1 MSYIIKNMSIN
12 RPIVCTLGDGK
23 TLRLFP
29 GKEKQISDK
38 QYTGY
43 LKNLSEQELL
53 TVREVVERK
62 TAKKK
67 PTVEKTV
74 DNKESKEE

>member
-1 MSYIIKNMSIN
+1 MSIN
-12 RPIVCTLGDGK
+12 RHIVLTLGDGK
-23 TLRLFP
+23 TLRLYP
-29 GKEKQISDK
+29 GKEIQISDK

-62 TAKKK
+62 TAKK

>member
-53 TVREVVERK
+53 TVREVVERR
-62 TAKKK
+62 TAKK

>member
-62 TAKKK
+62 TPKK

>member
-1 MSYIIKNMSIN
+1 MSYIIKNMSTN

-62 TAKKK
+62 TPKK

>member
-12 RPIVCTLGDGK
+12 RPIICTLGDGK

-62 TAKKK
+62 TAKKT
-67 PTVEKTV
+67 TVEKTV

>member
-1 MSYIIKNMSIN
+1 MSYIIKNMSTN

-29 GKEKQISDK
+29 GREKQISDK

-62 TAKKK
+62 TPKK

>member
-1 MSYIIKNMSIN
+1 MSYIIKNMSTN

-29 GKEKQISDK
+29 GREKQISDK
-38 QYTGY
+38 QYTRY

-62 TAKKK
+62 TPKK

>member
-53 TVREVVERK
+53 TAREVVERK
-62 TAKKK
+62 TAKKT
-67 PTVEKTV
+67 TVEKTV

>member
-1 MSYIIKNMSIN
+1 MSYIIKNMSTN
-12 RPIVCTLGDGK
+12 RPVVCTLGDGK

-29 GKEKQISDK
+29 GREKQISDK

-53 TVREVVERK
+53 TVREVVEKK
-62 TAKKK
+62 TPKK

>member
-1 MSYIIKNMSIN
+1 MSYIIKNMSTN

-62 TAKKK
+62 TPKK

-74 DNKESKEE
+74 DNKENKEE

>member
-12 RPIVCTLGDGK
+12 RLIVCTLGDGK

-62 TAKKK
+62 TAKKT
-67 PTVEKTV
+67 TVEKTV

>member
-62 TAKKK
+62 TPKKF
-67 PTVEKTV
+67 TVEKTV

>member
-43 LKNLSEQELL
+43 LKNL
-53 TVREVVERK
+53 
-62 TAKKK
+62 
-67 PTVEKTV
+67 
-74 DNKESKEE
+74 

>member
-1 MSYIIKNMSIN
+1 MSYIIKNMSTN

-53 TVREVVERK
+53 TVREIVERK
-62 TAKKK
+62 TPKK

>member
-1 MSYIIKNMSIN
+1 MSYIIKNMSTN
-12 RPIVCTLGDGK
+12 RPIVCTLGDGN

-29 GKEKQISDK
+29 GREKQISDK

-62 TAKKK
+62 TPKK

>member
-1 MSYIIKNMSIN
+1 MSYIIKNMSTN

-29 GKEKQISDK
+29 GREKQISDK

-62 TAKKK
+62 TPKKL
-67 PTVEKTV
+67 TVEKTV

>member
-1 MSYIIKNMSIN
+1 MSYIIKNMSTN

-29 GKEKQISDK
+29 GREKQISDR

-62 TAKKK
+62 TPKK

>member
-1 MSYIIKNMSIN
+1 MSYIIKNMSTN

-53 TVREVVERK
+53 TVREVVKRK
-62 TAKKK
+62 TPKK

-74 DNKESKEE
+74 DNKENKEE

>member
-29 GKEKQISDK
+29 GKEKQLSDK

-62 TAKKK
+62 TPKKS
-67 PTVEKTV
+67 TVEKTV

>member
-1 MSYIIKNMSIN
+1 MSYIIKNMSTN

-29 GKEKQISDK
+29 GREKQISDR

-62 TAKKK
+62 TPKK

-74 DNKESKEE
+74 DNKENKEE

>member
-1 MSYIIKNMSIN
+1 MSYIIKNMSTN

-29 GKEKQISDK
+29 GREKQISDK

-53 TVREVVERK
+53 TVREVVEKK
-62 TAKKK
+62 TPKK

>member
-1 MSYIIKNMSIN
+1 MSYIIKNMSTN

-29 GKEKQISDK
+29 GREKQISDK

-62 TAKKK
+62 TPKK

-74 DNKESKEE
+74 DNKENKEE

>member
-12 RPIVCTLGDGK
+12 RPIVCTLGDVK

-43 LKNLSEQELL
+43 LKNLSEQGLL

-62 TAKKK
+62 TAKK

>member
-1 MSYIIKNMSIN
+1 M
-12 RPIVCTLGDGK
+12 TLGDGK
-23 TLRLFP
+23 TLRLYP
-29 GKEKQISDK
+29 GKEIQISDK

-53 TVREVVERK
+53 TVREVVEMK
-62 TAKKK
+62 TAKK